1 MIASETASRM
11 PTQAIRG
18 TYGRYRKTIEVGV
31 VFCWKS
37 VLVVT
42 IGTAFKGQEIFKP
55 HARSHTKDSSP
66 SQGGCMPETEN
77 LKENG
82 LRYLNALSKKT
93 IFIDGTSANATK
105 STCAHEEA
113 RNY

>member
-1 MIASETASRM
+1 
-11 PTQAIRG
+11 
-18 TYGRYRKTIEVGV
+18 
-31 VFCWKS
+31 
-37 VLVVT
+37 
-42 IGTAFKGQEIFKP
+42 
-55 HARSHTKDSSP
+55 
-66 SQGGCMPETEN
+66 MPETEN